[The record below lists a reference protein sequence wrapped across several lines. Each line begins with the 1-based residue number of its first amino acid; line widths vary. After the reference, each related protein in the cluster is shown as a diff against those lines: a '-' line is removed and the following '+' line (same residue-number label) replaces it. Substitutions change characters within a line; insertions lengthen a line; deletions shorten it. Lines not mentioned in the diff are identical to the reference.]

1 MHQLNKQTIKRMN
14 TTRKSIEITEQ
25 DGMKSFTI
33 FEVRARKI
41 NDEIITIDRFLHEK
55 DALKCRGT
63 RVDWTDMYKSVWVM
77 EQQVFC

>member
-1 MHQLNKQTIKRMN
+1 MN

-41 NDEIITIDRFLHEK
+41 NDEIITIDRFLHEQ

>member
-1 MHQLNKQTIKRMN
+1 
-14 TTRKSIEITEQ
+14 
-25 DGMKSFTI
+25 MKSFTI